1 MKRRAEQEA
10 GFVLH
15 AYPYKET
22 SLVVETFTRRFG
34 RVGLLA
40 RGARRPRSAMRGVLL
55 AFHPLHLTWRAS
67 AELGNLISVEWGGG
81 QKMLAGNGLMCGFYI
96 NELLLRLLP
105 RDDPHEALF
114 DAYGEALAR
123 LSAGEALARPSAGTS
138 LARPAVVAA
147 QSAIL
152 RGFERRML
160 AELGYAPVLDRDAAN
175 GAAIAPGRRYVY
187 EPERGPVETH
197 RMDGDSVISGRT
209 LLDMAADNYDDS
221 KTREEARRLMRV
233 LIAERLG
240 GQALHTRAV
249 LAELQDL

>member
-1 MKRRAEQEA
+1 MKRRAEHEP

-22 SLVVETFTRRFG
+22 SLIVEAFTRRFG

-40 RGARRPRSAMRGVLL
+40 RGARRPRSTMRGVLL
-55 AFHPLHLTWRAS
+55 AFHPLQLTWSSS
-67 AELGNLISVEWGGG
+67 AELGTLMSAEWGGG
-81 QKMLAGNGLMCGFYI
+81 QASLSGIGLMCGFYV

-114 DAYGEALAR
+114 DAYGAALAR
-123 LSAGEALARPSAGTS
+123 LAAGEAQAG
-138 LARPAVVAA
+138 V
-147 QSAIL
+147 L

-175 GAAIAPGRRYVY
+175 GAQIEAAKHYAY
-187 EPERGPVETH
+187 EAERGPVET
-197 RMDGDSVISGRT
+197 RRSDGEAVISGRT
-209 LLDMAADNYDDS
+209 LLDMAADNYDNS
-221 KTREEARRLMRV
+221 RTREEARHLLRA

-240 GQALHTRAV
+240 GQVLHTRAV
-249 LAELQDL
+249 LSELQDL

>member
-1 MKRRAEQEA
+1 MKRRAEHEP

-15 AYPYKET
+15 AYSYMET
-22 SLVVETFTRRFG
+22 SLIVETFTRRFG

-55 AFHPLHLTWRAS
+55 AFHPLHLTWSAS
-67 AELGNLISVEWGGG
+67 AELGTLMSAEWGGG
-81 QKMLAGNGLMCGFYI
+81 QPGLSGIGLMCGFYI

-123 LSAGEALARPSAGTS
+123 LNAGAALARPDAS
-138 LARPAVVAA
+138 AA
-147 QSAIL
+147 QAAVL
-152 RGFERRML
+152 RVFERRML
-160 AELGYAPVLDRDAAN
+160 AELGYAPVLDRDASN
-175 GAAIAPGRRYVY
+175 GAQIEAAKHYAY
-187 EPERGPVETH
+187 EADRGPVET
-197 RMDGDSVISGRT
+197 RRTDGDAVISGRT
-209 LLDMAADNYDDS
+209 LLDMAADDYGS
-221 KTREEARRLMRV
+221 PRTRDEARRLMRA

-240 GQALHTRAV
+240 GQPLHTRAV

>member
-1 MKRRAEQEA
+1 MKRRAEHEP

-22 SLVVETFTRRFG
+22 SLIVETFTRKHG

-55 AFHPLHLTWRAS
+55 AFHPLHLTWSTS
-67 AELGNLISVEWGGG
+67 AELGTLMSVEWGGG
-81 QKMLAGNGLMCGFYI
+81 QQSLSGIGLMCGFYI

-105 RDDPHEALF
+105 RADAHEALF
-114 DAYGEALAR
+114 DEYGSALAR
-123 LSAGEALARPSAGTS
+123 LAAGTALAHLPAG
-138 LARPAVVAA
+138 AA
-147 QSAIL
+147 QAAIL

-175 GAAIAPGRRYVY
+175 GAAIEPAKHYAY
-187 EPERGPVETH
+187 EAERGPVETS
-197 RMDGDSVISGRT
+197 RANGDAVISGRT
-209 LLDMAADNYDDS
+209 LLDMQADNYDNS
-221 KTREEARRLMRV
+221 RTRDEARRLMRA

-240 GQALHTRAV
+240 GQVLHTRAV
-249 LAELQDL
+249 LSELQDL

>member
-1 MKRRAEQEA
+1 MKRRAEHEP

-22 SLVVETFTRRFG
+22 SLIVETFTRRFG

-40 RGARRPRSAMRGVLL
+40 RGARRPRSAMRGVLI
-55 AFHPLHLTWRAS
+55 AFHPLQLTWSSS
-67 AELGNLISVEWGGG
+67 AELGTLMSAEWAGG
-81 QKMLAGNGLMCGFYI
+81 QGSLAGIGLMCGFYI

-114 DAYGEALAR
+114 DAYSAGLAR
-123 LSAGEALARPSAGTS
+123 LAAGEDQAS
-138 LARPAVVAA
+138 V
-147 QSAIL
+147 L

-160 AELGYAPVLDRDAAN
+160 AELGYAPVLDRDATN
-175 GAAIAPGRRYVY
+175 GARIEADKHYAY
-187 EPERGPVETH
+187 EAERGPVES
-197 RMDGDSVISGRT
+197 RRVDGDSVISGRT
-209 LLDMAADNYDDS
+209 LLDMAADNYEDTR
-221 KTREEARRLMRV
+221 TREEARRLMRA